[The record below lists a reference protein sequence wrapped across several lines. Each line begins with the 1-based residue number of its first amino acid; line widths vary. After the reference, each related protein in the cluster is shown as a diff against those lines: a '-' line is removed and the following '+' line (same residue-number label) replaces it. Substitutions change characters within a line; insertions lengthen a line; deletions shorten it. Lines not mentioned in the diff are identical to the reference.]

1 MKMEQAKCGSGEP
14 RLFGYARVSSR
25 EQNLDRQLDAF
36 WASGKEGRFSSG
48 ADLIAAAAAS

>member
-1 MKMEQAKCGSGEP
+1 MEQAKCGSGES

-36 WASGKEGRFSSG
+36 LASGKEGRFSSG